1 MNYLAF
7 RFAGCFGTFL
17 ATGIAA
23 ALDFAAFT
31 GLVGLAAFAGSSG
44 LAAFTSF
51 AARTGFAD
59 TPGFVG
65 GCLPDLAD
73 CRLDLDDPDFT
84 GIGMAAYT
92 LLIFV
97 S

>member
-1 MNYLAF
+1 MDYLAF
-7 RFAGCFGTFL
+7 RFAGCFVTFL
-17 ATGIAA
+17 ATGIADFGGFSA
-23 ALDFAAFT
+23 FTGFVGLAGFAGFSGLADFTDFAAR
-31 GLVGLAAFAGSSG
+31 A
-44 LAAFTSF
+44 
-51 AARTGFAD
+51 GFAD

-65 GCLPDLAD
+65 GCLPALAD

>member
-7 RFAGCFGTFL
+7 RFAGCFMTFL

-23 ALDFAAFT
+23 FADFAAFT
-31 GLVGLAAFAGSSG
+31 GFVGLAGFAGFSG
-44 LAAFTSF
+44 LADC
-51 AARTGFAD
+51 TGFAD
-59 TPGFVG
+59 TPVFEG
-65 GCLPDLAD
+65 GCLPALAD

>member
-1 MNYLAF
+1 LAF
-7 RFAGCFGTFL
+7 RFAGCFATFL
-17 ATGIAA
+17 ATDIAA
-23 ALDFAAFT
+23 FAAFT
-31 GLVGLAAFAGSSG
+31 GLVGLAAFAGFSG
-44 LAAFTSF
+44 LAAFTGF
-51 AARTGFAD
+51 AAKAGFAGA
-59 TPGFVG
+59 PGFVG

>member
-7 RFAGCFGTFL
+7 RLAGCFVTFL

-23 ALDFAAFT
+23 FTGFAA
-31 GLVGLAAFAGSSG
+31 LAGFICFSG
-44 LAAFTSF
+44 LAAFDGF
-51 AARTGFAD
+51 AAGAGFPD
-59 TPGFVG
+59 TTGFVG
-65 GCLPDLAD
+65 GCLPALAD
-73 CRLDLDDPDFT
+73 CRLDRDDPDFT

-92 LLIFV
+92 LLILV